1 MDKKLIIDC
10 RMRSIE
16 KEYLKSLGYN
26 IIELNKQKHVYE
38 EISSH
43 VDVFCV
49 KINNKIILEPCVYN
63 EFTLDEKYVVKGKSY
78 LKEKYPFDIAYNVCQ
93 IGQNVV
99 HNFKYTDEIVLE
111 IIKKEKLNTININ
124 QGYSNCS
131 IAVIDSNSAIV
142 TDKNIAEIL
151 IKNKIDVLLIDDD
164 LDIKLLKN
172 NGEYSNMK
180 GFVGGCITR
189 IDDKVI
195 IFGELSKIDR
205 NGKIRKFIESR
216 NLKII
221 EFRGM
226 DVIDYGGIL
235 ALD

>member
-10 RMRSIE
+10 RMRNIE
-16 KEYLKSLGYN
+16 KEYLKSIGYN
-26 IIELNKQKHVYE
+26 IIELNTQNHVYE

-49 KINNKIILEPCVYN
+49 KINNKVILEPCVYN
-63 EFTLDEKYVVKGKSY
+63 EFTLDEKHVVKGKSY

-111 IIKKEKLNTININ
+111 IIQKEKLNTININ

-131 IAVIDSNSAIV
+131 IAVIDGNSAIV
-142 TDKNIAEIL
+142 TDKNIAQNL

-189 IDDKVI
+189 IEDKVV

-205 NGKIRKFIESR
+205 HGKIRKFIESR

-235 ALD
+235 ALN

>member
-26 IIELNKQKHVYE
+26 IIELNRQNHVYE

-63 EFTLDEKYVVKGKSY
+63 EFMLDEKYIIKGKSY

-99 HNFKYTDEIVLE
+99 HNFKYTDEKVLE
-111 IIKKEKLNTININ
+111 IIQKEKLNMININ

-172 NGEYSNMK
+172 NAEYSNMK

-216 NLKII
+216 DLKII